1 MLVLT
6 STFYKRKIFEM
17 RNILLI
23 CLGLFSLTSNAQ
35 TPKSNQ
41 TSTSSK
47 PKLVV
52 GIMVDQM
59 RWDYINQFKPYFT
72 SQQGFLRF
80 VNEGASCNNNLI
92 PYIPT
97 VTACGHASVYTGST
111 PAIHG
116 ITGNQWF
123 DNILQKS
130 VYCVEDPTVQSIGVE
145 GIAAGKM
152 SPKNLWTSTIGD
164 EMKLASNFKSKVYG
178 ISIKDRGAILPAGH
192 SADGAFWYD
201 SKTGKFISSNYYYKT
216 LPLWVSNYN
225 DQHRVDSL
233 YTKGWDLSL
242 AKSVYE
248 ANCDADINAYEST
261 PLGANQKGFPYSLSQ
276 FIGKDYGKIASTPY
290 GNNLVTE
297 MAEMVLMKEELGK
310 DDYTDLLAIS
320 FSSPDYIGHS
330 FGPNSWETM
339 DGYIKLDIQLAQLFA
354 SLDKQV
360 GKNNYT
366 VFLTADHAVQH
377 IPEFAKKHHLP
388 SGLISESDI
397 KKELN
402 QLLVKNGLDPKMI
415 SNIGEYYVH
424 FNHELM
430 DSLHVS
436 QDKLVQLVSNS
447 LEKNPGILQ
456 VVETRKAATASL
468 PQSLRERI
476 VNSYTP
482 QRSGDLFIVTK
493 SGYMDGYATG
503 TTHGTLYNND
513 AHIPLLWY
521 GSGIKKG
528 QINSVNY
535 MTDIAPTISTLLGIQ
550 MPSGSIGNP
559 ILEVLK

>member
-1 MLVLT
+1 
-6 STFYKRKIFEM
+6 M
-17 RNILLI
+17 RNLQVLNHVNMRIVSILCFLI
-23 CLGLFSLTSNAQ
+23 LSFASNAQ
-35 TPKSNQ
+35 APKSTPTTPSN
-41 TSTSSK
+41 K

-59 RWDYINQFKPYFT
+59 RWDYINQFKAYFT
-72 SQQGFLRF
+72 TQQGFLRF
-80 VNEGASCNNNLI
+80 MNEGASCNNNII

-111 PAIHG
+111 PALNG
-116 ITGNQWF
+116 IAGNQWF
-123 DNILQKS
+123 DNYLQKS
-130 VYCVEDPTVQSIGVE
+130 VYCVEDSSVISV
-145 GIAAGKM
+145 GIDGSAAGKM

-216 LPLWVSNYN
+216 LPAWVSNYN
-225 DQHRVDSL
+225 DQHRVDSF

-248 ANCDADINAYEST
+248 ANCDGDINAYEST
-261 PLGANQKGFPYSLSQ
+261 ALGANQKGFPYSLSQ

-290 GNNLVTE
+290 GNNIVLE
-297 MAEMVLMKEELGK
+297 MAEKALVNEQLGK
-310 DDYTDLLAIS
+310 DDITDLLAIS

-330 FGPNSWETM
+330 YGPNSWETM

-377 IPEFAKKHHLP
+377 IPDFAKKHHLP
-388 SGLISESDI
+388 GGLIIESDI

-402 QLLVKNGLDPKMI
+402 QLLVKNGLNPKMI
-415 SNIGEYYVH
+415 SDIGEYYIH
-424 FNHELM
+424 FNHDLM
-430 DSLHVS
+430 DSLQVS
-436 QDKLVQLVSNS
+436 QDKLVQLVTNT
-447 LEKNPGILQ
+447 LERNPGILQ

-468 PQSLRERI
+468 PEALRERI
-476 VNSYTP
+476 VNGYNP

-521 GSGIKKG
+521 GNGIKKG

-535 MTDIAPTISTLLGIQ
+535 MTDIAPTITTLLGIQ
-550 MPSGSIGNP
+550 MPSGAIGQP

>member
-1 MLVLT
+1 
-6 STFYKRKIFEM
+6 M
-17 RNILLI
+17 RLLSILCFLLLSI
-23 CLGLFSLTSNAQ
+23 VSYTQG
-35 TPKSNQ
+35 PKSSPS
-41 TSTSSK
+41 STSGK
-47 PKLVV
+47 PKLIV

-72 SQQGFLRF
+72 SQKGFLRF
-80 VNEGASCNNNLI
+80 VNEGAICNNNII
-92 PYIPT
+92 PYVPT

-111 PAIHG
+111 PALHG
-116 ITGNQWF
+116 IAGNQWY
-123 DNILQKS
+123 DNYQQRT
-130 VYCVEDPTVQSIGVE
+130 VYCVEDTTAISVGIE
-145 GIAAGKM
+145 GSAAGKM

-216 LPLWVSNYN
+216 LPSWVSNYN

-233 YTKGWDLSL
+233 YENGWDLSL

-248 ANCDADINAYEST
+248 ANCDGDINVYEST
-261 PLGANQKGFPYSLSQ
+261 PLGVNQKGFPYTLSQ
-276 FIGKDYGKIASTPY
+276 FIGKDYGKIASTPF
-290 GNNLVTE
+290 GNNLVRE
-297 MAEMVLMKEELGK
+297 MAEKALLNEGLGQ
-310 DDYTDLLAIS
+310 DDITDLLAIS

-339 DGYIKLDIQLAQLFA
+339 DGYIKLDVQLAKLFA
-354 SLDKQV
+354 SLDQQV

-377 IPEFAKKHHLP
+377 IPDFAKKHNLP
-388 SGLISESDI
+388 GGLIIESDI

-402 QLLVKNGLDPKMI
+402 QLLVKNGLDPKLI
-415 SNIGEYYVH
+415 SDIGEYYIH
-424 FNHELM
+424 FNHDLM

-447 LEKNPGILQ
+447 LEKNTGILQ

-476 VNSYTP
+476 VNGYSS

-493 SGYMDGYATG
+493 SGYMDGYASG

-521 GSGIKKG
+521 GNGIKKG
-528 QINSVNY
+528 QVNSVNY
-535 MTDIAPTISTLLGIQ
+535 MTDIAPTVTTLLGIQ
-550 MPSGSIGNP
+550 MPSGAIGKP